1 MQIPYLNRNSYQTL
15 TPTRSTSLMNTT
27 QTRVRTYSIVNTSQ
41 IQVTSV
47 GKSFHSITIINVN
60 MALAINRVIVDV
72 AINLNKAKISKKP
85 IMRHVVL
92 NVIHFLLRIGVSI
105 IVCIIVL
112 LMPFTIRSVDVDLT
126 AMPNVF
132 FNSL

>member
-1 MQIPYLNRNSYQTL
+1 MT
-15 TPTRSTSLMNTT
+15 LMNTIRT
-27 QTRVRTYSIVNTSQ
+27 HVRTHVRTYVIVTMIL
-41 IQVTSV
+41 IQGIFSVKYFRHVT
-47 GKSFHSITIINVN
+47 ITNVN